1 MHQFQYI
8 KIQRKTIDLKT
19 GLQGITAEFV
29 GFISLVLRSIV
40 LDLILIYRNCSISLL
55 SHTIFILHLLLTN
68 VFN

>member
-1 MHQFQYI
+1 MDQFQYI
-8 KIQRKTIDLKT
+8 KIQRKTIDLNT

-55 SHTIFILHLLLTN
+55 SNTIFILHLLLTN